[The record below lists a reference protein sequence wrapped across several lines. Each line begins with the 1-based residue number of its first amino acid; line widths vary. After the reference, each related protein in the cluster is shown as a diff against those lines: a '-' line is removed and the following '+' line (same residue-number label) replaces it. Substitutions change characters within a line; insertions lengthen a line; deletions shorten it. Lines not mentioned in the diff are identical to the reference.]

1 MTDALQ
7 ALADVLEDLAQALA
21 QGRAESVQAIE
32 PRLADAVAALTAASQ
47 TLAGARRGPADR
59 ELAETI
65 RARIAVC
72 RRLGGSVPALM
83 SIMFPGQLLY
93 GRDGRRRGALPVRP
107 AVAQVI

>member
-1 MTDALQ
+1 MSEELR
-7 ALADVLEDLAQALA
+7 ALADVLDDLAQALTE
-21 QGRAESVQAIE
+21 GRADGVQAVE

-47 TLAGARRGPADR
+47 TLAGARRGPEDR
-59 ELAETI
+59 ALAATI

-83 SIMFPGQLLY
+83 SVMFPGQLLY
-93 GRDGRRRGALPVRP
+93 GRDGRGRGAMPVRP